1 MEKHLINQMMNKINK
16 EISILTLIA
25 NMGMVKIYA
34 HFDGGGDSGWVDDV
48 SLIKHE
54 NNKEVYTNA
63 SDHLDKK
70 QCDQLENFT
79 CELIL
84 KHADTVA
91 DIVNNDGGSADL
103 HIDLLN
109 MNYKL
114 EVTERVTEYND
125 FEFEENLKEH
135 FNGTS

>member
-1 MEKHLINQMMNKINK
+1 MNKIDK

-34 HFDGGGDSGWVDDV
+34 HFEGGGDSGWVDTV

-54 NNKEVYTNA
+54 NDFEVFTNA

-79 CELIL
+79 CEIIL

-103 HIDLLN
+103 YINLLD

-114 EVTERVTEYND
+114 EVTERLTKYND

-135 FNGTS
+135 FNGAS

>member
-1 MEKHLINQMMNKINK
+1 MNKIEK
-16 EISILTLIA
+16 KISLLGLIA
-25 NMGMVKIYA
+25 NMGWVKIYA
-34 HFDGGGDSGWVDDV
+34 HFEGGGDSGWVDTV

-54 NNKEVYTNA
+54 NDNEVYINA
-63 SDHLDKK
+63 SERLDKE
-70 QCDQLENFT
+70 QYDQLENFT
-79 CELIL
+79 CEIIL

-103 HIDLLN
+103 QINLLE

-125 FEFEENLKEH
+125 FEFEKNLKEH
-135 FNGTS
+135 FDGAS